1 MKYVSGLYT
10 DVGIKKKTNQDSLLL
25 HHAETKYGEVVFAV
39 VCDGMGGL
47 QKGEVASAELVNRF
61 SLWFKQSFPVLIA
74 GGALD
79 AEKLRQE
86 WLEILHNCDDDVS
99 RYGSHNGINLGT
111 TMTCILIFG
120 NQYFVA
126 NIGDSRVYML
136 SDNIYQITKDHTEI
150 QDKIDKGL
158 ITLDQAQ
165 NDPSR
170 NVLLQCIG
178 ASDYVKPDF
187 FTGTV
192 APNVCF
198 MLCCDG
204 FRHVVTPSEFYNYLN
219 ASKMV
224 STEAIEGTLRQI
236 TELIKSRGETDN
248 ISSIVIRSF

>member
-1 MKYVSGLYT
+1 MKYISGLYT

-25 HHAETKYGEVVFAV
+25 HHAETKQGEVVFAV

-47 QKGEVASAELVNRF
+47 QKGELASAELISRF
-61 SLWFKQSFPVLIA
+61 SEWFKQSFPAYIVN
-74 GGALD
+74 GVLD
-79 AEKLRQE
+79 ADRLRNS
-86 WLEILHNCDDDVS
+86 WLEILRTCDDDIS
-99 RYGSHNGINLGT
+99 RYGSHSGFNLGT

-136 SDNIYQITKDHTEI
+136 SDNIYQITKDHTVI
-150 QDKIDKGL
+150 QQKIDQGIL
-158 ITLDQAQ
+158 TLDQAQ
-165 NDPSR
+165 NDPNR

-178 ASDYVKPDF
+178 SSDYVEPDF

-192 APNVCF
+192 SPNVCF

-204 FRHVVTPSEFYNYLN
+204 FRHVVTPSEFYSYLN
-219 ASKMV
+219 ASRMV
-224 STEAIEGTLRQI
+224 STEAIEGTLAQL

-248 ISSIVIRSF
+248 ISAIVIRSF

>member
-99 RYGSHNGINLGT
+99 RYGSH
-111 TMTCILIFG
+111 
-120 NQYFVA
+120 
-126 NIGDSRVYML
+126 
-136 SDNIYQITKDHTEI
+136 
-150 QDKIDKGL
+150 
-158 ITLDQAQ
+158 
-165 NDPSR
+165 
-170 NVLLQCIG
+170 
-178 ASDYVKPDF
+178 
-187 FTGTV
+187 
-192 APNVCF
+192 
-198 MLCCDG
+198 
-204 FRHVVTPSEFYNYLN
+204 
-219 ASKMV
+219 
-224 STEAIEGTLRQI
+224 
-236 TELIKSRGETDN
+236 
-248 ISSIVIRSF
+248 